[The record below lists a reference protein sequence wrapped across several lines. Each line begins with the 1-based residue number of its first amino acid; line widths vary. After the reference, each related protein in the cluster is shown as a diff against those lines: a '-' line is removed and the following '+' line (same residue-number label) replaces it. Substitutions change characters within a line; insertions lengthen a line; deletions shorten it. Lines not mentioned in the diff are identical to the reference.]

1 MLLSTHWLTSPS
13 IGVVPFIAL
22 TVKQSQAY
30 VIKNTS
36 LSHKPTVLGCICGLP
51 PPPPPLHCLPK
62 KRLPFSAPIQFIPE
76 PVSPGLSSH
85 LVEQFGPSIWE
96 NYQC

>member
-1 MLLSTHWLTSPS
+1 MHLSTPS
-13 IGVVPFIAL
+13 
-22 TVKQSQAY
+22 
-30 VIKNTS
+30 
-36 LSHKPTVLGCICGLP
+36 P
-51 PPPPPLHCLPK
+51 PPPASQK

-96 NYQC
+96 ILPMLGVVS